1 MPLTFFILDCA
12 INKYL
17 FILHFLGKKFLRFRH
32 AEKVCTIV
40 IFQVLFGE
48 SGMQETE
55 ISDQKVENK
64 SRH

>member
-1 MPLTFFILDCA
+1 MPLIFFILGCA
-12 INKYL
+12 INKHL
-17 FILHFLGKKFLRFRH
+17 FILHFLGEKILSFRH

-40 IFQVLFGE
+40 TFQVLFGE

-55 ISDQKVENK
+55 ISDQKVANK